1 MAGECHELPASGA
14 EKSIMPREKADID
27 ERVMELVESELEKNP
42 AVSVGEL
49 QRKATEILPDIES
62 LSTRQFH
69 ARYPLQIKRRKNR
82 ALERIEGLAAGR
94 GTRRGKASRG
104 KPNREAIRATF
115 LRFASD
121 LTAAEARKDLV
132 RVLAGVD
139 RYVDQVIRFA
149 GR

>member
-1 MAGECHELPASGA
+1 
-14 EKSIMPREKADID
+14 MPRVKADID
-27 ERVMELVESELEKNP
+27 ERVMTLVETELEKNP
-42 AVSVGEL
+42 DVSVGDL

-62 LSTRQFH
+62 LSARQFH

-82 ALERIEGLAAGR
+82 ALRGIEGLAEGR
-94 GTRRGKASRG
+94 GTRRGRTGGG
-104 KPNREAIRATF
+104 KPDREAIRATF

-139 RYVDQVIRFA
+139 QYVDRVVRA
-149 GR
+149 ARG